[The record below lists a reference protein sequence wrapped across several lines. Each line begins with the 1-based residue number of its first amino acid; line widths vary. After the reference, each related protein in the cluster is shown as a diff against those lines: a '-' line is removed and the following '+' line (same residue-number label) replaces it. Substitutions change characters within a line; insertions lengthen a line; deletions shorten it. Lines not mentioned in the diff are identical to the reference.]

1 MPTNIVGIFYDLKLT
16 KNRIYPHKINR
27 IKCVNQQSLTPLHL
41 VNKYKYRKLA
51 TRKVFRE

>member
-27 IKCVNQQSLTPLHL
+27 IKCVNQQSSTPLHI